1 MKNIPKFFPPYNE
14 TEFINKVKEKYK
26 VDEKEI
32 KGELSNI
39 WMFSELDSNPK
50 PYKEILDIN
59 ENFDIVSVK
68 TNKEKLNINL
78 KILEMEDLSQVNTL
92 EKIISVLKNGY
103 SISKEFIFYIEK
115 LEKEKINKIFN
126 YLYEI
131 YSKTKNSINSILSN
145 EIKIFSNKFEDLCQ
159 SLIDSKVNLDK
170 FDELPN

>member
-14 TEFINKVKEKYK
+14 TEFINKVKEEYK
-26 VDEKEI
+26 NEKEI
-32 KGELSNI
+32 KGELSDI
-39 WMFSELDSNPK
+39 WMFSELESKPK
-50 PYKEILDIN
+50 PCKEKLDRN
-59 ENFDIVSVK
+59 EKFDNVTVK
-68 TNKEKLNINL
+68 TNEEKLNLNL
-78 KILEMEDLSQVNTL
+78 KILEIQDLSTVNTL

-131 YSKTKNSINSILSN
+131 YSKTKNSTNSILSN